1 MRQTLAPIAIQM
13 AGMTLVDWGLEDW
26 LPRRPLDITAG
37 HLVNVL
43 IMFLGTVLVLRFVD
57 PLMRGAIHTP
67 MRTSAAL
74 ILVFMA
80 NTAACVAA
88 LMFLDEVIW
97 RVPAGWALT
106 IGTAVLAAGWGGH
119 SRGAL
124 RATSSPR
131 PSTNPTHRT
140 AVTSL
145 ADCRICWCPLSAP

>member
-1 MRQTLAPIAIQM
+1 M
-13 AGMTLVDWGLEDW
+13 ANAGAHSGTDGGHDLGRLGLEDW

-106 IGTAVLAAGWGGH
+106 IGTAVLAAGWRRLNPCRCEEPGRL
-119 SRGAL
+119 SRE
-124 RATSSPR
+124 
-131 PSTNPTHRT
+131 
-140 AVTSL
+140 
-145 ADCRICWCPLSAP
+145 IEY